1 MAIAELYA
9 GTAAI
14 GATEYSAPNA
24 STSLASITTDGV
36 FQVFLDTSDMVI
48 GDSLRIR
55 VKEKCRSASTQRV
68 LYEAIITGTMADT
81 WVSPSLIL
89 MHGWDVTLQAIA
101 GTITVEWSIR
111 QVA

>member
-9 GTAAI
+9 GSAAI
-14 GATEYSAPNA
+14 GATEWSLTTN
-24 STSLASITTDGV
+24 TSGPDTDTTDGV

-48 GDSLRIR
+48 GDQLRIR
-55 VKEKCRSASTQRV
+55 IYEKVQSTSTQRII
-68 LYEAIITGTMADT
+68 YEAILTGTMADT

-89 MHGWDVTLQAIA
+89 LHGWDVTCIALA